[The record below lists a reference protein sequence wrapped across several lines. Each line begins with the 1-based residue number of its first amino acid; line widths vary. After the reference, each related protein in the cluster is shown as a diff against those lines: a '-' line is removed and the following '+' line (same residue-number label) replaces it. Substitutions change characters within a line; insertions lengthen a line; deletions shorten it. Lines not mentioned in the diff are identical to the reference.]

1 MGTTSQKGEYLNTTK
16 SLLKQAINNLGGSID
31 ENTTFRNYANQLQN
45 VYDNLPKTA
54 FQEGTDVT
62 IENGLKGKLDFEDD
76 NGKKKVSE
84 GNTKQESTNGYQL
97 WGGFTFSKNSDG
109 VAYKQNEDGSISA
122 NGTATS
128 ESSANILVSE
138 ARTNG
143 IYKTLPAGN
152 YIVSGGGTGYKIQ
165 IYNTSATQIAQV
177 SSGGTSQAFTLSAE
191 TEIIVRV
198 LANNGA
204 VFNNAIIKVMLETG
218 STAHTWEEYSGGYAS
233 PSPNWKQPIEYVRGW
248 NLFNKDQATEIYYYN
263 DSGERTPRANEE
275 FEYVNQEYNL
285 RGAVTISFTS
295 RSAGSAYVRVCE
307 YNGSTFI
314 KRTLVSASGTY
325 PLSTNCDRV
334 IFSVDNSESVYFTNL
349 QIEQGSTAHSYLPYN
364 TIEEVVRGINEL
376 DYITELKTNFKG
388 LTSVINDDGSITTT
402 GVPTS
407 NYVGIIDFDITSLL
421 EIGETYS
428 ISQKNGGNQYLYMQ
442 INATNTQTSQSSYYL
457 LNNDASKT
465 FTAQANTTYLLR
477 LQTGTTEN
485 WGAESRTITNSY
497 QLKKGSVS
505 DFEPYI
511 TPTTYQLSLGNQ
523 KFYSIGTYA
532 DELLYDVDEDKVYKN
547 EKIGELVLNGTENW
561 VNSGQ
566 YGYPNVFFVE
576 NIFDNIL
583 TNSNRTMLST
593 NFKYGGAIESSSL
606 VEINKFYMWKTL
618 PYRLILGIDYTQ
630 VSQLTNWLNSNNVSI
645 YYQKATP
652 TLTEITDTTLKA
664 QVKAWYYA
672 QSNNDTT
679 IIEGNGDLP
688 MIIKVRSLKAS

>member
-485 WGAESRTITNSY
+485 WGAESRTITNS
-497 QLKKGSVS
+497 
-505 DFEPYI
+505 
-511 TPTTYQLSLGNQ
+511 
-523 KFYSIGTYA
+523 
-532 DELLYDVDEDKVYKN
+532 
-547 EKIGELVLNGTENW
+547 
-561 VNSGQ
+561 
-566 YGYPNVFFVE
+566 
-576 NIFDNIL
+576 
-583 TNSNRTMLST
+583 
-593 NFKYGGAIESSSL
+593 
-606 VEINKFYMWKTL
+606 
-618 PYRLILGIDYTQ
+618 
-630 VSQLTNWLNSNNVSI
+630 
-645 YYQKATP
+645 
-652 TLTEITDTTLKA
+652 
-664 QVKAWYYA
+664 
-672 QSNNDTT
+672 
-679 IIEGNGDLP
+679 
-688 MIIKVRSLKAS
+688 